1 MPAHIPHS
9 RHTQAACRQIERS
22 GVPVSGARSS
32 DHAGQSDSEL
42 YPQMCRPLE
51 ASGTQWRGTG
61 STIRPHSARQPRAT
75 SRNYRQPRQA
85 AFRDDLRCTVAMAD
99 AWAVPPSGLSS
110 GKSKAVLHHSPR
122 SSDQETPQDSRGHTA
137 PMPLQEFHPL
147 MQRHGYKPP
156 PWASDP
162 VAAAVCG
169 VRTESQGVETRLDQ
183 MVCGRP
189 AARHTLLPH
198 SACVDVSYAC
208 RVC

>member
-1 MPAHIPHS
+1 MRNNCHRPPPA
-9 RHTQAACRQIERS
+9 
-22 GVPVSGARSS
+22 GVHCLS
-32 DHAGQSDSEL
+32 
-42 YPQMCRPLE
+42 RPLE